1 MSKSP
6 VAEAP
11 VQKPAP
17 AATGIRRLRGHP
29 WLSLLA
35 VALGVMLVALDG
47 TIVALDGTIVA
58 IASPAIQKDLDASLS
73 DIQWVTNA
81 YLLALAVS
89 LITVGKLGDRFGH
102 TRIFLTG
109 AVGFVAS
116 SVGIGLTDD
125 IKVMIGLRVLQ
136 GLFGAMLQPT
146 ALGIIRSTF
155 PPEKLNSAIGI
166 WGAVVAA
173 STAAG
178 PIVGG
183 LLVEH
188 VNWESCFYVNVPVGI
203 VAVVMGLLFLKDT
216 ERDQDSKS
224 FDVPGI
230 VLLSGALFLLV
241 WALIKAPDYGWGD
254 TKTLGFLGAT
264 LVVGLLFVLRESRTK
279 EPLLPLRL
287 FRSLPLSAGT
297 VLILMLAFCL
307 FGAMFYMTFYLQ
319 NVHGLSAVDAAVRM
333 LPLTGLMVVGAPL
346 AGVLINRFGP
356 RLPIVVGMLV
366 TAGALFGLGGLDTG
380 SGANDTL
387 VWFGMLGLGLA
398 PIMVGATEVIVGH
411 AEVELAGVAGGLQST
426 AMQVGG
432 TLGTAVLGAV
442 MTAKLNDV
450 FTERWSAAHLP
461 PLRGEQLA
469 QAKEAV
475 SVGVAPVTPKT
486 PAPVVEVITNITHH
500 AFMDGMHLAFVAAG
514 VVALVGAAIGLLTKQ
529 GRKVEGAAVHI

>member
-1 MSKSP
+1 MSKP
-6 VAEAP
+6 TLAEAS

-17 AATGIRRLRGHP
+17 AAPGIRRLRGHP

-35 VALGVMLVALDG
+35 VALGVML
-47 TIVALDGTIVA
+47 VALDGTIVA

-89 LITVGKLGDRFGH
+89 LITVGKIGDRFGH
-102 TRIFLTG
+102 TRVFLIG

-116 SVGIGLTDD
+116 SVGIGLTSD

-188 VNWESCFYVNVPVGI
+188 INWESCFYVNVPVGI
-203 VAVVMGLLFLKDT
+203 VALVMGLLFLKDT

-230 VLLSGALFLLV
+230 VLLSGTLFLLV

-254 TKTLGFLGAT
+254 TKTLAFFGAA

-319 NVHGLSAVDAAVRM
+319 NVHGMSAVDAGVRM
-333 LPLTGLMVVGAPL
+333 LPLTGLMVVGSPL

-356 RLPIVVGMLV
+356 RPPIVVGMLV

-442 MTAKLNDV
+442 MTAKVDDV
-450 FTERWSAAHLP
+450 FTDRWSDAHLP
-461 PLRGEQLA
+461 PLRGEQLD

-475 SVGVAPVTPKT
+475 SVGVAPVAPKS
-486 PAPVVEVITNITHH
+486 PAPVAEVITDITHH
-500 AFMDGMHLAFVAAG
+500 AFMDGMSLAFVVAG
-514 VVALVGAAIGLLTKQ
+514 IVAIVGAAIGLLTKQ